1 MRYLLT
7 AEQMKSGDDK
17 TIHEIGVPSMVLM
30 ERAALKSVEIL
41 EQEGLDLSASLIV
54 CGSGNNGGDGFA
66 IARLLWLKGYHVDVV
81 FVGKEAS
88 RSDDTRQ
95 QMKILENYQ
104 VSIDNTITVREYS
117 IVIDAVFG
125 IGITREITGAYADI
139 IMQMN
144 RLPGKKAAIDIPSGI
159 HASSGQIMGV
169 AFRADVTV
177 TFACEKLGTVLF
189 PGHEYAGKTIV
200 ADIGIDPAMF
210 RKDDDVCF
218 TYELR
223 DLRTLLPKRRPN
235 SHKGTYGKVLM
246 ITGSGGMAG
255 AAYLSARAAYE
266 TGAGLIRIYTAQ
278 ENQAV
283 LQTLLPEAIIKS
295 YAVFDREELQQQI
308 DWADIIA
315 IGCGLGQSSIAAS
328 LLTETASYCKKPCVI
343 DADGLNLLAGRTKLI
358 QNGNFLLT
366 PHMKEMARLMKL
378 PVNEVMEQRL
388 TILPEF
394 VRELGI
400 VCALKDART
409 LVAAKQQPMYVNTS
423 GNAAMAKAGSGDVL
437 TGIITGLLAQ
447 GMSLQEAGKTG
458 VYLHGL
464 AGDEARKEK
473 GTYSVSASDL
483 TDAIS
488 KVLKET
494 EEY

>member
-30 ERAALKSVEIL
+30 ERAALKSVEAL

-66 IARLLWLKGYHVDVV
+66 IARMLWLKGYHVDVV

-88 RSDDTRQ
+88 RSDETRQ

-125 IGITREITGAYADI
+125 IGITREIKGAYADI

-177 TFACEKLGTVLF
+177 TFACEKLGTFLF

-210 RKDDDVCF
+210 RNDDDVCF
-218 TYELR
+218 TYEPR

-266 TGAGLIRIYTAQ
+266 TGAGLIRIYTEK
-278 ENQAV
+278 ENQAI
-283 LQTLLPEAIIKS
+283 LQILLPEAIIKP
-295 YAVFDREELQQQI
+295 YAAFDREELQQQL

-315 IGCGLGQSSIAAS
+315 IGCGLGQSSTAAN
-328 LLTETASYCKKPCVI
+328 LLTETVSYCKKPCVI

-366 PHMKEMARLMKL
+366 PHIKEMARLMKL
-378 PVNEVMEQRL
+378 SVKEVMEKRFA
-388 TILPEF
+388 ILPDF
-394 VRELGI
+394 VRKFGI
-400 VCALKDART
+400 VCALKDTRT
-409 LVAAKQQPMYVNTS
+409 LVAANQQPLYLNAS

-447 GMSLQEAGKTG
+447 GMSLYEAGKTG

-464 AGDEARKEK
+464 AGDEARNEK
-473 GTYSVSASDL
+473 GSYSVSASDL

-494 EEY
+494 EE

>member
-88 RSDDTRQ
+88 RSDETRQ

-315 IGCGLGQSSIAAS
+315 VGCGLGQSSIAAS

>member
-88 RSDDTRQ
+88 RSDETRQ

-464 AGDEARKEK
+464 AGNEARKEK

>member
-30 ERAALKSVEIL
+30 ERAALKSVEAL

-81 FVGKEAS
+81 FAGKEAS
-88 RSDDTRQ
+88 RSDETRQ

-210 RKDDDVCF
+210 RNDDAVCF

-378 PVNEVMEQRL
+378 PVNEIMEQRL